1 MFRAFS
7 NSARNCYRAEFWPLF
22 CNLLLRLL
30 AIMSASRLSLIAWI
44 LFVLCNLLSCA
55 HSPTTT
61 LPLPSNL
68 TVDEHHL
75 YDGHVL
81 TASSQNCKLAIV
93 YIYSGFLHYRKAL
106 IPEGRCSFLW
116 SNHVCHQVSDHTLLH
131 ITESCQ
137 NLSRVTH
144 HNVMFNV

>member
-1 MFRAFS
+1 MLS
-7 NSARNCYRAEFWPLF
+7 SHLS
-22 CNLLLRLL
+22 LRLL

-44 LFVLCNLLSCA
+44 LFVLCHLLSRA

-61 LPLPSNL
+61 LPLASNL

-81 TASSQNCKLAIV
+81 TASSQNCKLATV

-116 SNHVCHQVSDHTLLH
+116 SNHVCHRVSDHTVQ
-131 ITESCQ
+131 C
-137 NLSRVTH
+137 LSVARHRVMPKFEPCH
-144 HNVMFNV
+144 VSQGDV